1 MNFHAN
7 ICDVFSKRTHGAGR
21 QVGFLSAHLQPLNPR
36 LAALCVCVCVCVRV
50 CVCVC
55 VCVLLCRYDL
65 LTFPQISLRADGD
78 QIKF

>member
-36 LAALCVCVCVCVRV
+36 LAALCVCVCVRV

-55 VCVLLCRYDL
+55 VCVIM
-65 LTFPQISLRADGD
+65 QI
-78 QIKF
+78 